1 MNREEINKM
10 ASQWVTMATNDMKAN
25 LVSLANYANI
35 NVMSLAPILGMSKD
49 SLQALL
55 ESSRTP
61 TMEEFVKIMILT
73 GNVLSVEPMN
83 DEAPTPPIPPIPT
96 RDEVRIPPH
105 SFAHGAQQ
113 FASNMTQGR
122 RPNPIP
128 RFGRSIPVRGG
139 NEPSE
144 QHDEATTNVN
154 EQANRHRSPFESM
167 SRERLVRIIKKK
179 LWDSEIDTFG
189 ATHDDLVK
197 FLEGKD
203 KQIRE
208 YQRMER
214 DGKSPE
220 LMNFVTSLKKLVETN
235 PNIKDIVKNLVKDL

>member
-105 SFAHGAQQ
+105 AFSHGAQQ
-113 FASNMTQGR
+113 FA
-122 RPNPIP
+122 
-128 RFGRSIPVRGG
+128 
-139 NEPSE
+139 
-144 QHDEATTNVN
+144 
-154 EQANRHRSPFESM
+154 
-167 SRERLVRIIKKK
+167 
-179 LWDSEIDTFG
+179 
-189 ATHDDLVK
+189 
-197 FLEGKD
+197 
-203 KQIRE
+203 
-208 YQRMER
+208 
-214 DGKSPE
+214 
-220 LMNFVTSLKKLVETN
+220 
-235 PNIKDIVKNLVKDL
+235 

>member
-10 ASQWVTMATNDMKAN
+10 ASQWVTVATNDMKSN
-25 LVSLANYANI
+25 LVSLANYAGI
-35 NVMSLAPILGMSKD
+35 NVMSLAPLLGMSND

-55 ESSRTP
+55 EGSRMP

-96 RDEVRIPPH
+96 RDEVHIPPH
-105 SFAHGAQQ
+105 AIAHGASQ
-113 FASNMTQGR
+113 FASNMVQGR

-128 RFGRSIPVRGG
+128 RFRRSIPIRDE
-139 NEPSE
+139 NEPSG
-144 QHDEATTNVN
+144 QHEEAPTNVN
-154 EQANRHRSPFESM
+154 EHANQHRSPFESM

-214 DGKSPE
+214 DEKSPE
-220 LMNFVTSLKKLVETN
+220 LMKFVNSLKELVETN
-235 PNIKDIVKNLVKDL
+235 PNIKCIVKNLVKDL

>member
-83 DEAPTPPIPPIPT
+83 YEAPTPPIPPIPT

-105 SFAHGAQQ
+105 AFSHGAQQ

-122 RPNPIP
+122 RPSPIP

-144 QHDEATTNVN
+144 QHEEATTNVN

-214 DGKSPE
+214 AEKSPE
-220 LMNFVTSLKKLVETN
+220 LMKFVNNLKELVETN
-235 PNIKDIVKNLVKDL
+235 PNIKGIVKNLVKDL

>member
-1 MNREEINKM
+1 MNREEINRM
-10 ASQWVTMATNDMKAN
+10 ASQWVAIATNDMKSN

-35 NVMSLAPILGMSKD
+35 NVMSLAPLLGMSND

-55 ESSRTP
+55 EGSRTP

-83 DEAPTPPIPPIPT
+83 DETPTPPIPPIPT
-96 RDEVRIPPH
+96 CDEVRIPPH
-105 SFAHGAQQ
+105 AFAHGAPQ

-128 RFGRSIPVRGG
+128 RFGRSIPVRGE

-144 QHDEATTNVN
+144 QHEEAPTNVN
-154 EQANRHRSPFESM
+154 EHANQHRSPFESM
-167 SRERLVRIIKKK
+167 SREHLVRIIKKK

-214 DGKSPE
+214 AEKSPE
-220 LMNFVTSLKKLVETN
+220 LMKFVNSLKELVETN
-235 PNIKDIVKNLVKDL
+235 PNIKGIVKNLVKDL